1 MTFPAVRLREDIW
14 VAIFIATG
22 WGIIGGCGGD
32 EQGNP
37 PEGLLPIAFHDVAP
51 VAGLG
56 DFRHENGSEDR
67 FWFPEQMGAG
77 GGFVDY
83 DGDGWEDIALVGG
96 GSLSPTGP
104 AGVRALRLFHNNRDG
119 TFTDVTREAGL
130 DHARAWGTGVTA
142 ADYDNDGDQ
151 DIFLAAFGENLLFRN
166 DPGPSGA
173 RFFTETG
180 RAAGVAGPPGWSS
193 SPLFFDADR
202 DGHLDLYVPGYAV
215 WSLSSDMECF
225 RADGRPDYCRPAMY
239 PGARSYFYH
248 NNGDGTFTE
257 RTHASGF
264 SDTPGKSLAVAEW
277 DFNEDG
283 WSDLVVVNDGEPD
296 LLYINDGRGA
306 FTEQGVYSGIAY
318 GEHGEAR
325 AGMGVD
331 IGIVDTTDMPS
342 VFVGNFSSEMIGVY
356 RRTASGWFTDR
367 AAASRIGR
375 PSLTTLAFGV
385 LLFDAELDGDLDL
398 YVANGHVYL
407 DPIDGS
413 AYRQPPHLFVNEGGG
428 TWVDMADSIGGVFRE
443 AMVARAVAKAD
454 YDRDGDVD
462 LLVTENNGPVR
473 LLRNDSS
480 GGGNVLRVRLEGRP
494 ENGTG
499 SRDALGAQVTVTA
512 GGVQQV
518 RRVRTGSGYLSQ
530 SEKTLTFGLGSA
542 DRVDT
547 LTVRWP
553 DGRIVRHTGLAA
565 GHEVH
570 LLEGEDI
577 VSRIALPVAR
587 SEPSP

>member
-1 MTFPAVRLREDIW
+1 MHARPVAGATLACAVL
-14 VAIFIATG
+14 IFA
-22 WGIIGGCGGD
+22 GGCGGNGPRD
-32 EQGNP
+32 ARAVSSP
-37 PEGLLPIAFHDVAP
+37 GLAFQEVASA
-51 VAGLG
+51 AGLG
-56 DFRHENGSEDR
+56 DFRHENGSEGR

-83 DGDGWEDIALVGG
+83 DGDGWEDIALAGG
-96 GSLSPTGP
+96 GRLSPSGP
-104 AGVRALRLFHNNRDG
+104 PDARALRLFRNNRDG
-119 TFTDVTREAGL
+119 TFTETTREAGL
-130 DHARAWGTGVTA
+130 DGMRAWGTGITA

-151 DIFLAAFGENLLFRN
+151 DIFLATFGENLLFRN
-166 DPGPSGA
+166 DSGPSGA
-173 RFFTETG
+173 RFFTEVG
-180 RAAGVAGPPGWSS
+180 RAAGVAGPAGWSS
-193 SPLFFDADR
+193 SPLFFDADL
-202 DGHLDLYVPGYAV
+202 DGHLDLYVPGYAY

-225 RADGRPDYCRPAMY
+225 RVDGRPDYCRPATY
-239 PGARSYFYH
+239 PGAPGHFYR

-257 RTHASGF
+257 RTQASGLTG
-264 SDTPGKSLAVAEW
+264 SPGKSLAVAEW

-283 WSDLVVVNDGEPD
+283 WPDFVVANDGEPD
-296 LLYINDGRGA
+296 LLYMNDGRGA
-306 FTEQGVYSGIAY
+306 FAEQGVRAGIAY

-331 IGIVDTTDMPS
+331 IGVVDATGMPS

-356 RRTASGWFTDR
+356 RQTASGWFMDR
-367 AAASRIGR
+367 AAASRIGQT
-375 PSLTTLAFGV
+375 SLTTLAFGV

-413 AYRQPPHLFVNEGGG
+413 AYRQPPHLFVNRGEG
-428 TWVDMADSIGGVFRE
+428 TWVDMADSIGGAFTE

-462 LLVTENNGPVR
+462 LLVTENNGPAR

-480 GGGNVLRVRLEGRP
+480 GGHVLRVRLSGRLDDGAG
-494 ENGTG
+494 NL
-499 SRDALGAQVTVTA
+499 DALGAQVTITA
-512 GGVQQV
+512 AGVRQT

-547 LTVRWP
+547 LAVRWP
-553 DGRIVRHTGLAA
+553 DGRTERHVGIPA
-565 GHEVH
+565 GHEAHVIR
-570 LLEGEDI
+570 GEEM
-577 VSRIALPVAR
+577 VSLAALPIV
-587 SEPSP
+587 P